1 MQSRHSAFT
10 VRVETIKAGIVA
22 LGWWGT
28 QLKAFLVPEIER
40 GACL

>member
-1 MQSRHSAFT
+1 MELRHSAFT
-10 VRVETIKAGIVA
+10 VRVETIKASVVA
-22 LGWWGT
+22 LSWWGT